1 MTLGKNKRNVS
12 FEIRFGDVIEKL
24 PIIMKLIVSY
34 SVAGGDMFA
43 GGFPSAKFALQ
54 VLCELS
60 MLFQDCHVV
69 VVELLQ
75 LPVRE
80 VLNELCRLRWRGE
93 LGQSHSGLPRY
104 CSGLT
109 GY

>member
-12 FEIRFGDVIEKL
+12 FKIRFGDVIEKL

-34 SVAGGDMFA
+34 PVARSDMFT

-54 VLCELS
+54 VLCVLS
-60 MLFQDCHVV
+60 LLFQDGHVV
-69 VVELLQ
+69 VVQLLQ

-80 VLNELCRLRWRGE
+80 VLNELCRLR
-93 LGQSHSGLPRY
+93 
-104 CSGLT
+104 
-109 GY
+109 